1 MNANLSCVSFCGV
14 HCDGISLYERSV
26 NTLGESSVSRSSPMR
41 AVRCDVLALF
51 FPPFL
56 TFLFDNQPTTHTSP
70 LVPKL
75 QYQGC
80 LPTLPVS

>member
-51 FPPFL
+51 FPL
-56 TFLFDNQPTTHTSP
+56 S
-70 LVPKL
+70 
-75 QYQGC
+75 
-80 LPTLPVS
+80 